1 MTQELCQ
8 YETTCRL
15 IPLEKQPVVR
25 PIGIVQV
32 VRRIIGKVIIKPLK
46 RDDLNATRL
55 LQLHAGKD
63 ARDEAAI
70 HVYTMSNKENI
81 EAVFIVDTS
90 NAFNLISREAFLHNS
105 KFLY

>member
-1 MTQELCQ
+1 MTQGLCQ
-8 YETTCRL
+8 YEAACRL

-32 VRRIIGKVIIKPLK
+32 VRRIIGKVVIKPLK
-46 RDDLNATRL
+46 RDDLNATGL
-55 LQLHAGKD
+55 LQLYAGKD
-63 ARDEAAI
+63 ANEAAI

-90 NAFNLISREAFLHNS
+90 DAFNLISREAFLHNS

>member
-1 MTQELCQ
+1 MIQRLCQ
-8 YETTCRL
+8 YETACRL

-32 VRRIIGKVIIKPLK
+32 VRRIIGKVVIKPLK
-46 RDDLNATRL
+46 RDDLNATGL
-55 LQLHAGKD
+55 LQLYAGKD
-63 ARDEAAI
+63 ANEAAI

>member
-1 MTQELCQ
+1 MIQRLCQ
-8 YETTCRL
+8 YETACRL

-32 VRRIIGKVIIKPLK
+32 VRRIIGKVVIKPLK
-46 RDDLNATRL
+46 RDDLNATGL
-55 LQLHAGKD
+55 SQLYAGKD
-63 ARDEAAI
+63 ANEAAI